1 MISKQSK
8 IFKGDI
14 HCDKKGLIFE
24 AYNIENVYESS
35 CRIIFFDWIISL
47 DPSINQSEAINELLQ
62 VYSQEFPNHPM
73 TRLLVKGI
81 DKDKGRKQRRRAKTL
96 RRAIL

>member
-24 AYNIENVYESS
+24 AYNIENVDESS

-47 DPSINQSEAINELLQ
+47 DPSINQNEAINELLEA
-62 VYSQEFPNHPM
+62 YSQEFPNHPM
-73 TRLLVKGI
+73 TRLLIEGI
-81 DKDKGRKQRRRAKTL
+81 DKDKGRKQRRRAKSF
-96 RRAIL
+96 RGAIL

>member
-1 MISKQSK
+1 VISKQSK

-24 AYNIENVYESS
+24 AYNIENVDESS

-47 DPSINQSEAINELLQ
+47 DPSINQNEAINELLEA
-62 VYSQEFPNHPM
+62 YSQEFPNHPM
-73 TRLLVKGI
+73 TRLLIEGI
-81 DKDKGRKQRRRAKTL
+81 DKDKGRKQRRRAKSF
-96 RRAIL
+96 RGAIL

>member
-24 AYNIENVYESS
+24 AYNIENIDKSS
-35 CRIIFFDWIISL
+35 CRIIFFDWITSL
-47 DPSINQSEAINELLQ
+47 DPSISQREAINELIEA
-62 VYSQEFPNHPM
+62 YSREFPNHPM
-73 TRLLVKGI
+73 TRLLIEGI
-81 DKDKGRKQRRRAKTL
+81 DKDLVRKQRRRAKTS
-96 RRAIL
+96 RDAIL

>member
-24 AYNIENVYESS
+24 AYNIENVDESS

-47 DPSINQSEAINELLQ
+47 DPSINQNEAINELLEA
-62 VYSQEFPNHPM
+62 YSQEFPNHPM
-73 TRLLVKGI
+73 TRLLIEGI
-81 DKDKGRKQRRRAKTL
+81 EKDKGRKQRRRVRTL
-96 RRAIL
+96 RGAIL

>member
-1 MISKQSK
+1 MTSKQSK

-24 AYNIENVYESS
+24 AYNIENVDESS

-47 DPSINQSEAINELLQ
+47 DPSINQNEAINELLEA
-62 VYSQEFPNHPM
+62 YSQEFPNHPM
-73 TRLLVKGI
+73 TRLLIEGI
-81 DKDKGRKQRRRAKTL
+81 YKDKGRKKRRRARTL
-96 RRAIL
+96 RGAIL

>member
-24 AYNIENVYESS
+24 AYNIENVDESS

-47 DPSINQSEAINELLQ
+47 DPSINQNEAINELLEA
-62 VYSQEFPNHPM
+62 YSQEFPNHPM
-73 TRLLVKGI
+73 TRLLIEGI
-81 DKDKGRKQRRRAKTL
+81 DKDKGRKQRKRAKTL
-96 RRAIL
+96 GGTIL

>member
-24 AYNIENVYESS
+24 AYNIENIDKSS
-35 CRIIFFDWIISL
+35 CRSIFFDWIISL
-47 DPSINQSEAINELLQ
+47 DPSINQSEAINELLEA
-62 VYSQEFPNHPM
+62 YSQEFPNHPM
-73 TRLLVKGI
+73 TRLLIEGI

-96 RRAIL
+96 RGAIL

>member
-24 AYNIENVYESS
+24 AYNIENVDESS

-47 DPSINQSEAINELLQ
+47 DPSINQNEAINELLEA
-62 VYSQEFPNHPM
+62 YSQEFPNHPM
-73 TRLLVKGI
+73 TRLLIEGI
-81 DKDKGRKQRRRAKTL
+81 HKDKGRKQRRRAKTL
-96 RRAIL
+96 RGAIL

>member
-14 HCDKKGLIFE
+14 YCDKKGLIFE
-24 AYNIENVYESS
+24 AYNIENVDESS

-47 DPSINQSEAINELLQ
+47 DPSINQNEAINKLLEA
-62 VYSQEFPNHPM
+62 YSQEFPSHPM
-73 TRLLVKGI
+73 TRLLIEGI
-81 DKDKGRKQRRRAKTL
+81 DKDEGRKHRRRAKTL